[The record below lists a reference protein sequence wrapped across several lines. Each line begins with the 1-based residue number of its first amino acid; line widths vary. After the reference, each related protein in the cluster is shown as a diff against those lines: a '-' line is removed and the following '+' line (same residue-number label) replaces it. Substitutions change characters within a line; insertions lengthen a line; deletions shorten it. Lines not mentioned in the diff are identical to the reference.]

1 MFGPERI
8 LSATQPKVGS
18 WGVAPETFLLPRPL
32 VLQKRLFEQGPH
44 RSGWG
49 SEELCFRHAIK
60 FLLRK
65 NAKI

>member
-1 MFGPERI
+1 MFGPKRI
-8 LSATQPKVGS
+8 LSATKPKVMS
-18 WGVAPETFLLPRPL
+18 WGVAPETFLLPRPV

-60 FLLRK
+60 FLLRD
-65 NAKI
+65 NVKI